1 MKKRHIALGIIGVL
15 AAGAAATAYVVS
27 PTIHAGESG
36 ETPELGRTGDYAVG
50 TFVKDYALP
59 DRTQIGGMSMVTGG
73 LNESER
79 TLSVRFWYPSETD
92 TASETV
98 IYTHV
103 MKPQGQDPVEVSTNG
118 IARDGTAPITGEK
131 FPLVIMS
138 HGYRGWREQFSNLG
152 EHLASHGY
160 VVASINHADMP
171 ADGLA
176 SLAISFGNVLVD
188 RTQDQRQVLSAIQ
201 EQVDAGQDARFA
213 LIDTGKTGLIGY
225 SMGGYGALATAGAPY
240 QFANDPMSNIPA
252 DSQRKLTEV
261 SEKAAPIDA
270 LVTFAPWGGQPD
282 NRAWTTEALAK
293 IEAPVLVV
301 SGNQDD
307 VVNFDQGVT
316 WLFNN
321 LTGADR
327 HMLVFREARHNI
339 VGNDFQTSTDTGFQ
353 ALEFVKEPV
362 WRSDR
367 LNGINQHFVTA
378 FLDLHLKD
386 DADKASYLNVPT
398 IDSNGSTWDVAFRE
412 QLNGEFAGPKQDQH
426 WRGFQRRWALGL
438 EMHRAVKGTNGIRT
452 EQTGAES
459 TNGK

>member
-1 MKKRHIALGIIGVL
+1 MRKRNIALGIVGVL

-50 TFVKDYALP
+50 TFVQDYSLP
-59 DRTQIGGMSMVTGG
+59 GRTQIGGMSMVAGG
-73 LNESER
+73 LNENER
-79 TLSVRFWYPSETD
+79 TLSVRFWYPAEAGNAGEIVAYD
-92 TASETV
+92 
-98 IYTHV
+98 HV
-103 MKPQGQDPVEVSTNG
+103 MEPQGQDPVEVSTKG
-118 IARDGTAPITGEK
+118 IARAGAAALTGEK

-152 EHLASHGY
+152 EHLASRGY
-160 VVASINHADMP
+160 VVASIDHADMP

-176 SLAISFGNVLVD
+176 SLAISFSNVLVD
-188 RTQDQRQVLSAIQ
+188 RTQDQRQVLTAIH
-201 EQVDAGQDARFA
+201 EQAGAEDDASFA
-213 LIDTGKTGLIGY
+213 LIDTERTGLIGY
-225 SMGGYGALATAGAPY
+225 SMGGYGALATAGASY

-252 DSQRKLTEV
+252 EAQRKLAEV
-261 SEKAAPIDA
+261 TAEAAPIDA

-282 NRAWTTEALAK
+282 NRAWSAGALAK
-293 IEAPVLVV
+293 IEIPVLVV

-307 VVNFDQGVT
+307 VVNFDEGVT

-339 VGNDFQTSTDTGFQ
+339 VGNNFQTAADTGFQ
-353 ALEFVKEPV
+353 AIEFISEPV
-362 WRSDR
+362 WRGDR

-378 FLDLHLKD
+378 FLDLHLKGD
-386 DADKASYLNVPT
+386 SDKASYLNVPT
-398 IDSNGSTWDVAFRE
+398 IDSNDSTWDVAFRE
-412 QLNGEFAGPKQDQH
+412 QLNGRLAGPEQDQH

-438 EMHRAVKGTNGIRT
+438 EMYRAEKGSGGI
-452 EQTGAES
+452 S
-459 TNGK
+459 TNAK